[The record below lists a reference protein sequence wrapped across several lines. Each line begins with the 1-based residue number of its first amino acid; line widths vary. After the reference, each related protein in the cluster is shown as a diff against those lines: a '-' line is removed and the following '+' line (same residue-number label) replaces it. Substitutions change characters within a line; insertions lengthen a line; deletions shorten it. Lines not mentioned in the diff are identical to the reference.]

1 MTVAFVEKE
10 KQEWNYLKP
19 SHSSRLHYSAGKKV
33 TCELFMKIEV
43 NIGRDTYAG
52 IEEKM
57 HKVYPSI

>member
-1 MTVAFVEKE
+1 MTVTLVEKE
-10 KQEWNYLKP
+10 KQEWSYLKP

-43 NIGRDTYAG
+43 NIVCDTYEG
-52 IEEKM
+52 MQEKM